1 MASRPLRA
9 TSRRSPAAQKL
20 GRDHLVGLVVLG
32 QKRLHAVELTLER
45 PVESTPRGVR
55 ANALRLDDRVEQED
69 AVTGLR
75 RNTLTPSSAQRASS
89 SFPA

>member
-9 TSRRSPAAQKL
+9 TSSDPQAPEQL

-55 ANALRLDDRVEQED
+55 AAPCDSTIASNRDDGR
-69 AVTGLR
+69 
-75 RNTLTPSSAQRASS
+75 
-89 SFPA
+89 PACEGTR